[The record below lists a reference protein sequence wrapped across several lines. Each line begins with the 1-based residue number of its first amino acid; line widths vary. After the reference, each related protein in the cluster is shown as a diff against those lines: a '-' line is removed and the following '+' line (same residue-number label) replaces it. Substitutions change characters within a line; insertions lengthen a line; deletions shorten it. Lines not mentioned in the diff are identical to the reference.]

1 MEIKF
6 LEIEGLYS
14 YGNKK
19 EKIYFE
25 NKNFIIGS
33 NNSGKTSIFS
43 ALDFFINTLVQG
55 GMYRITKP
63 WNDQQHHEMTIGL
76 ALNHDERKYLI
87 ELFTIDTLVDT
98 SNVGSRNKSILAPV
112 DMIKE
117 LISKFN
123 NIEITIQWNDIT
135 FSNYHKAVKYV
146 IKIPDLNIDIFSKDH
161 SNVRAYKLG
170 SEHESTLKRTSIH
183 DIIRNIDFSKRFSKD
198 DFSAQINGVPISYFP
213 DKSSFT
219 NIDNLDIDDENRIN
233 FIMYTANISSHRS
246 SSYSI
251 FNMIGNLL
259 RNKFSIIS
267 GERKFKKTN
276 NLEKSQLSNDG
287 NNLHSYLLWLKNSD
301 KTTDHEIYEKIQY
314 KFKEIMNNENLSFNI
329 SFDSTAEKDTREN
342 NIVKAE
348 NAFILFVD
356 IKSKNKS
363 YNFFE
368 VGSGVRE
375 ILFLLTKYFGNP
387 GNIILMDEPATNLH
401 PILIKKLMSKILLNE
416 DGEEQNQIIIITHSP
431 TLANIE
437 SLSSSNIIR
446 IDKKNTSIVIQP
458 TCGDKIWLNKNLP
471 IFHQLDLSIL
481 FSKGVIL
488 VEGQSDATFFKSILE
503 YSKKSNIV
511 NEDTMIINS
520 GGSKTMDKFQKFF
533 NIFEMP
539 HVMLIDNG
547 APGKFDA
554 KKMVNVEDLEDNSLN
569 IFSDTKTTYVL
580 KKNLEDYLKQLE
592 PNLYKNAH
600 KKYGKSKPAV
610 AHHFINNFSLN
621 KNSNKINKII
631 YIIKHLEYIIKK
643 EKRTL

>member
-1 MEIKF
+1 M
-6 LEIEGLYS
+6 
-14 YGNKK
+14 
-19 EKIYFE
+19 
-25 NKNFIIGS
+25 
-33 NNSGKTSIFS
+33 
-43 ALDFFINTLVQG
+43 D
-55 GMYRITKP
+55 
-63 WNDQQHHEMTIGL
+63 
-76 ALNHDERKYLI
+76 
-87 ELFTIDTLVDT
+87 
-98 SNVGSRNKSILAPV
+98 
-112 DMIKE
+112 
-117 LISKFN
+117 IS
-123 NIEITIQWNDIT
+123 
-135 FSNYHKAVKYV
+135 
-146 IKIPDLNIDIFSKDH
+146 IFSKDH
-161 SNVRAYKLG
+161 SNVRACKLDL
-170 SEHESTLKRTSIH
+170 EHVSTSKRISIQ
-183 DIIRNIDFSKRFSKD
+183 DIIKNIDFSKRFSKD

-233 FIMYTANISSHRS
+233 FIMDTANISSHRS

-259 RNKFSIIS
+259 RNKFVIIS

-287 NNLHSYLLWLKNSD
+287 SNLHSYLLWLKNSD
-301 KTTDHEIYEKIQY
+301 KTTDHEIYEKIQCE
-314 KFKEIMNNENLSFNI
+314 FKEIMNNENLSFNI
-329 SFDSTAEKDTREN
+329 SFGSTTKKNTHEN

-348 NAFILFVD
+348 NAFILFED

-375 ILFLLTKYFGNP
+375 ILFLLTTYFGNP
-387 GNIILMDEPATNLH
+387 GKIILMDEPATNLH

-416 DGEEQNQIIIITHSP
+416 NDEEQNQIIIITHSP

-446 IDKKNTSIVIQP
+446 IDKKNTSIVIQS
-458 TCGDKIWLNKNLP
+458 TYNDKVWLNKNLP
-471 IFHQLDLSIL
+471 VFHQLDLSIL

-488 VEGQSDATFFKSILE
+488 VEGPSDATFFKSILE
-503 YSKKSNIV
+503 YSKKLNII
-511 NEDTMIINS
+511 NEDIMIIDS

-533 NIFEMP
+533 NIFEIP
-539 HVMLIDNG
+539 HVVLIDNW

-554 KKMVNVEDLEDNSLN
+554 KKMINVEDLRDNSLN

-580 KKNLEDYLKQLE
+580 KKNLENYLKQLE
-592 PNLYKNAH
+592 PNLYENAH

-610 AHHFINNFSLN
+610 AHDFINNFSLN
-621 KNSNKINKII
+621 ENNNKTNRII

-643 EKRTL
+643 EKSIS

>member
-1 MEIKF
+1 MKIKF

-25 NKNFIIGS
+25 NKNFIIGP
-33 NNSGKTSIFS
+33 NNSGKTSIFN

-55 GMYRITKP
+55 NMYRITKP
-63 WNDQQHHEMTIGL
+63 WNDQQYHEMTIGL

-87 ELFTIDTLVDT
+87 ELFTIDTLADT
-98 SNVGSRNKSILAPV
+98 SNGGSRNKSMLAPI
-112 DMIKE
+112 DTIKE

-123 NIEITIQWNDIT
+123 NIEITIQWNDVT
-135 FSNYHKAVKYV
+135 FSEYSKATKYV
-146 IKIPDLNIDIFSKDH
+146 IKIPDLNIAIFSIDQ
-161 SNVRAYKLG
+161 SNVRAHELDSGYK
-170 SEHESTLKRTSIH
+170 SASKRTSIH
-183 DIIRNIDFSKRFSKD
+183 DIIKNMDFSKQFSKD
-198 DFSAQINGVPISYFP
+198 DFSTQIDGVPVSYFP

-219 NIDNLDIDDENRIN
+219 SINNLDIDDENRIN
-233 FIMYTANISSHRS
+233 FIIDTANISLHRS
-246 SSYSI
+246 DNYSI
-251 FNMIGNLL
+251 FGMMGNLL
-259 RNKFSIIS
+259 KNKFSIIS
-267 GERKFKKTN
+267 GEREFIKINDLK
-276 NLEKSQLSNDG
+276 KSQLNNNG

-301 KTTDHEIYEKIQY
+301 KTTDNEIYKKIQN
-314 KFKEIMNNENLSFNI
+314 KFKEIMNNENLSFNV
-329 SFDSTAEKDTREN
+329 SFDSTVKQDARGN

-348 NAFILFVD
+348 NTFIVFED
-356 IKSKNKS
+356 IKSRDKS

-375 ILFLLTKYFGNP
+375 ILFLLTTYFGNP

-416 DGEEQNQIIIITHSP
+416 DNKEQNQIIVITHSP

-446 IDKKNTSIVIQP
+446 IDKKNTSIVIQS
-458 TCGDKIWLNKNLP
+458 TCDDKVWLNKNLP

-481 FSKGVIL
+481 FSRGVIL
-488 VEGQSDATFFKSILE
+488 VEGQSDAIFFKSILE
-503 YSKKSNIV
+503 HSKKSNIV
-511 NEDTMIINS
+511 NEDILIINS

-533 NIFEMP
+533 NIFEIP
-539 HVMLIDNG
+539 HVMLIDNW

-554 KKMVNVEDLEDNSLN
+554 KKMINVEDLKDNSLN
-569 IFSDTKTTYVL
+569 IFNDTKTTYVL

-592 PNLYKNAH
+592 PNLYKNAY

-610 AHHFINNFSLN
+610 AHYFINNFSLN
-621 KNSNKINKII
+621 ENNNKINKII
-631 YIIKHLEYIIKK
+631 HIIKHLEHIIKK
-643 EKRTL
+643 EKSTS

>member
-1 MEIKF
+1 MKIKF

-25 NKNFIIGS
+25 NKNFIIGP
-33 NNSGKTSIFS
+33 NNSGKTSIFN

-55 GMYRITKP
+55 GMYRVTKP

-76 ALNHDERKYLI
+76 ALNHDERKYLM
-87 ELFTIDTLVDT
+87 ELFMIDTLADT
-98 SNVGSRNKSILAPV
+98 SNIGNRNKSILAPA
-112 DMIKE
+112 DMIKK

-123 NIEITIQWNDIT
+123 DIEITIQWNDVT
-135 FSNYHKAVKYV
+135 FSDYSKAVEYV
-146 IKIPDLNIDIFSKDH
+146 IKIPDLNIGIFSKDQ
-161 SNVRAYKLG
+161 SNVRAYKLD
-170 SEHESTLKRTSIH
+170 SERKSTLKRTSTH
-183 DIIRNIDFSKRFSKD
+183 DIIKNIDFSKRFSKD
-198 DFSAQINGVPISYFP
+198 DFSAQINEVSISYFP
-213 DKSSFT
+213 EKSSFT
-219 NIDNLDIDDENRIN
+219 NIDNLDIDDESRIN
-233 FIMYTANISSHRS
+233 FIMYMANISSYRS

-267 GERKFKKTN
+267 GERKFKKIN

-301 KTTDHEIYEKIQY
+301 KTIDHEIYEKIQC

-329 SFDSTAEKDTREN
+329 SFGNTVKKDTRGN
-342 NIVKAE
+342 NIVRAE
-348 NAFILFVD
+348 NTFILLED

-375 ILFLLTKYFGNP
+375 ILFLLTTYFGNP

-416 DGEEQNQIIIITHSP
+416 DDEEENQIIIITHSP

-446 IDKKNTSIVIQP
+446 IDKKNTSVVIQP
-458 TCGDKIWLNKNLP
+458 TCDDKVWLNRNLA

-488 VEGQSDATFFKSILE
+488 VEGQSDATFFKSLLTNIDRFDKHGNNAGMIL
-503 YSKKSNIV
+503 
-511 NEDTMIINS
+511 
-520 GGSKTMDKFQKFF
+520 FF
-533 NIFEMP
+533 N
-539 HVMLIDNG
+539 
-547 APGKFDA
+547 
-554 KKMVNVEDLEDNSLN
+554 
-569 IFSDTKTTYVL
+569 
-580 KKNLEDYLKQLE
+580 Q
-592 PNLYKNAH
+592 
-600 KKYGKSKPAV
+600 
-610 AHHFINNFSLN
+610 
-621 KNSNKINKII
+621 
-631 YIIKHLEYIIKK
+631 
-643 EKRTL
+643 

>member
-1 MEIKF
+1 MKIKF

-25 NKNFIIGS
+25 NKNFIIGP
-33 NNSGKTSIFS
+33 NNSGKTSIFN

-55 GMYRITKP
+55 NMYRITKP
-63 WNDQQHHEMTIGL
+63 WNDQQYHEMTIGL

-87 ELFTIDTLVDT
+87 ELFTIDTLADT
-98 SNVGSRNKSILAPV
+98 SNGGSRNKSMLAPI
-112 DMIKE
+112 DTIKE

-123 NIEITIQWNDIT
+123 NIEITIQWNDVT
-135 FSNYHKAVKYV
+135 FSEYSKATKYV
-146 IKIPDLNIDIFSKDH
+146 IKIPDLNIAIFSIDQ
-161 SNVRAYKLG
+161 SNVRAHELDSGYK
-170 SEHESTLKRTSIH
+170 STSKRTSIH
-183 DIIRNIDFSKRFSKD
+183 DIIKNMDFSKQFSKD
-198 DFSAQINGVPISYFP
+198 DFSTQIDGVPVSYFP

-219 NIDNLDIDDENRIN
+219 SINNLDIDDENRIN
-233 FIMYTANISSHRS
+233 FIIDTANISLHRS
-246 SSYSI
+246 DNYSI
-251 FNMIGNLL
+251 FGMMGNLL
-259 RNKFSIIS
+259 KNKFSIIS
-267 GERKFKKTN
+267 GEREFIKINDLK
-276 NLEKSQLSNDG
+276 KSQLNNNG

-301 KTTDHEIYEKIQY
+301 KTTDNEIYKKIQN
-314 KFKEIMNNENLSFNI
+314 KFKEIMNNENLSFNV
-329 SFDSTAEKDTREN
+329 SFDSTVKQDARGN

-348 NAFILFVD
+348 NTFIVFED
-356 IKSKNKS
+356 IKSRDKS

-375 ILFLLTKYFGNP
+375 ILFLLTTYFGNP

-416 DGEEQNQIIIITHSP
+416 DNKEQNQIIVITHSP

-446 IDKKNTSIVIQP
+446 IDKKNTSIVIQS
-458 TCGDKIWLNKNLP
+458 TCDDKVWLNKNLP

-481 FSKGVIL
+481 FSRGVIL
-488 VEGQSDATFFKSILE
+488 VEGQSDAIFFKSILE
-503 YSKKSNIV
+503 HSKKSNIV
-511 NEDTMIINS
+511 NEDILIINS

-533 NIFEMP
+533 NIFEIP
-539 HVMLIDNG
+539 HVMLIDNW

-554 KKMVNVEDLEDNSLN
+554 KKMINVEDLKDNSLN
-569 IFSDTKTTYVL
+569 IFNDTKTTYVL

-592 PNLYKNAH
+592 PNLYKNAY

-610 AHHFINNFSLN
+610 AHYFINNFSLN
-621 KNSNKINKII
+621 ENNNKINKII
-631 YIIKHLEYIIKK
+631 HIIKHLEHIIKK
-643 EKRTL
+643 EKSTS

>member
-1 MEIKF
+1 MKIKF

-14 YGNKK
+14 YGDKK

-25 NKNFIIGS
+25 NKNFIIGP
-33 NNSGKTSIFS
+33 NNSGKTTIFN

-55 GMYRITKP
+55 GMYRIIKP

-76 ALNHDERKYLI
+76 ALNHDERKYLM
-87 ELFTIDTLVDT
+87 ELFTIDTLADT
-98 SNVGSRNKSILAPV
+98 SNVRSRNKSILAPA
-112 DMIKE
+112 DIIKE

-123 NIEITIQWNDIT
+123 DIEITIQWKDVT
-135 FSNYHKAVKYV
+135 FSDYSKAAKYV
-146 IKIPDLNIDIFSKDH
+146 IKIPDLNISICSKDH
-161 SNVRAYKLG
+161 SNIRAHKLD
-170 SEHESTLKRTSIH
+170 SEHRVTLNRKSIH
-183 DIIRNIDFSKRFSKD
+183 DIIKNINFSKRFSKD
-198 DFSAQINGVPISYFP
+198 DFSTQINGVPISYFP

-259 RNKFSIIS
+259 RNRFSIIS

-276 NLEKSQLSNDG
+276 NLEKSQLSNNG
-287 NNLHSYLLWLKNSD
+287 NNLHGYLLWLKNSD
-301 KTTDHEIYEKIQY
+301 KTTDHEIYEKIQCE
-314 KFKEIMNNENLSFNI
+314 FKEIMNNENLSFNI
-329 SFDSTAEKDTREN
+329 SFDSTTEKNTHEN

-348 NAFILFVD
+348 NAFILFED

-375 ILFLLTKYFGNP
+375 ILFLLTTYFGNP

-416 DGEEQNQIIIITHSP
+416 NDEEQNQIIIITHSP

-446 IDKKNTSIVIQP
+446 IDKKNTSIVIQS
-458 TCGDKIWLNKNLP
+458 TYNDKVWLNKNLP
-471 IFHQLDLSIL
+471 VFHQLDLSIL

-533 NIFEMP
+533 NIFEIP
-539 HVMLIDNG
+539 HVMLIDNW

-554 KKMVNVEDLEDNSLN
+554 KKMINVEDLEDNLLD

-580 KKNLEDYLKQLE
+580 KKNLENYLKQLE
-592 PNLYKNAH
+592 PNLYENAH

-610 AHHFINNFSLN
+610 AHYFINNFSLN
-621 KNSNKINKII
+621 KNNNETNRII

-643 EKRTL
+643 EKSIS